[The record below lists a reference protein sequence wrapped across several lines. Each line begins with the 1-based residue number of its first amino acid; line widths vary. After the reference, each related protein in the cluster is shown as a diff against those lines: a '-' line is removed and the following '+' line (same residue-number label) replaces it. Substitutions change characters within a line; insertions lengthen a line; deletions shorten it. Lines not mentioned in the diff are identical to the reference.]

1 MGNLS
6 TALCPLWFF
15 FVFLVVKLLAIFST
29 TKFTKVYTKDTKRND
44 NLQAQ
49 LCEPCG
55 LIFSNLF
62 TTKGTKVYTKDTKR
76 NDNLQAQLCEPC
88 GLIFSNLFTTKGT
101 KVYTKDTK
109 RNVIFIQAQPCEP
122 CGIFFVNLVVKYSLP
137 HFTQKKP
144 KKKAPQRESFFT

>member
-29 TKFTKVYTKDTKRND
+29 TKF
-44 NLQAQ
+44 
-49 LCEPCG
+49 
-55 LIFSNLF
+55 
-62 TTKGTKVYTKDTKR
+62 TKVYTKDTKR